1 MRKLRAA
8 DLSTSA
14 AEKRRVVRRGSPAA
28 RGRQISAEAAPVA
41 SSYTPAADWD
51 LILMAVR

>member
-1 MRKLRAA
+1 MRRLKAA
-8 DLSTSA
+8 DLSTFA
-14 AEKRRVVRRGSPAA
+14 AEKRKVVRRGSPAA
-28 RGRQISAEAAPVA
+28 RGRQISAEGAPAV